1 MEPLNGLGTL
11 SEWVRQKL
19 SESATRPAKKDAVL
33 NTRVPVHTRGS
44 ATAELERH
52 LRSKLRELGPAA
64 AQSVAAR
71 RSIIASLL
79 ICELDERLHNESKF
93 NGLVAE
99 IQQAIDGDAG
109 LKKKFDALIIQLS
122 RLPEKS

>member
-1 MEPLNGLGTL
+1 MEPINGLGAL

-19 SESATRPAKKDAVL
+19 SESPARPTRAEGSATARSHGAPPR
-33 NTRVPVHTRGS
+33 T

-52 LRSKLRELGPAA
+52 LRAKLSELGPVA

-79 ICELDERLHNESKF
+79 LCELDERLHNESKF
-93 NGLVAE
+93 NALVGD
-99 IQQAIDGDAG
+99 IQQAIDGDAA
-109 LKKKFDALIIQLS
+109 LKMKFDALIVQLS
-122 RLPEKS
+122 KPSRTS

>member
-1 MEPLNGLGTL
+1 MEPVNGLGAL
-11 SEWVRQKL
+11 SDWVRQRL
-19 SESATRPAKKDAVL
+19 SEASARPTRKEGSSSAAAHSSTRRTAV
-33 NTRVPVHTRGS
+33 VD
-44 ATAELERH
+44 LERH
-52 LRSKLRELGPAA
+52 LRARLSELGPAA

-93 NGLVAE
+93 NALVSE

-109 LKKKFDALIIQLS
+109 LRMKFDALILQLS
-122 RLPEKS
+122 KS